1 MKSENIKPLES
12 YQDHITPG
20 EMLAQQRQNLGVGQD
35 EVADNLKISVD
46 FVQAIECS
54 AFDKLPGLTFV
65 RGYLRRYADFVGL
78 DPNQVIQAFDRFTGA
93 AAKEHKPISV
103 TEVEAPDETSHPIF
117 KWFTY
122 LLIGGLVA
130 LTVVW
135 WQNEVN
141 QPLTE
146 NPNADLE
153 ENEITVETVTGETVV
168 NVLAEAQQ
176 QEQQAVDAKPSA
188 EVAVAEA
195 IAEQVLPEQEETQVL
210 AVAEEPAISEATAA
224 ETEETSS
231 TASQTEEVVNQST
244 AENTPQPASGEVT
257 SELSTEAA
265 LTNVEE
271 GINHLLITFDGP
283 CWTEVRDAQTNN
295 ALVKALY
302 RAGSKLELKQA
313 GPIKIKLG
321 KASMVK
327 LLQFNGGAV
336 NVAPFTR
343 GDVAKLVLGKE

>member
-103 TEVEAPDETSHPIF
+103 TEVEAPDESSHPVF

-141 QPLTE
+141 QPMTE
-146 NPNADLE
+146 NPTADLE

-176 QEQQAVDAKPSA
+176 QEQQAVDTKPSV

-210 AVAEEPAISEATAA
+210 AVAEEPEISET
-224 ETEETSS
+224 
-231 TASQTEEVVNQST
+231 TASQTEEIST
-244 AENTPQPASGEVT
+244 ATRQAGEAVAENTPESLDSEVASEQ
-257 SELSTEAA
+257 STVA
-265 LTNVEE
+265 LTATEE
-271 GINHLLITFDGP
+271 GVNHLLITFDGP
-283 CWTEVRDAQTNN
+283 CWTEVRDAQTGN